1 MKRNGT
7 HCFLSSLSNIVDFR
21 DPNDVMLNEEEEEGA
36 TIRFWELGF
45 VN

>member
-7 HCFLSSLSNIVDFR
+7 HCFLSSLSNIADFR
-21 DPNDVMLNEEEEEGA
+21 DPNDAMLNEEGA
-36 TIRFWELGF
+36 TKQGF